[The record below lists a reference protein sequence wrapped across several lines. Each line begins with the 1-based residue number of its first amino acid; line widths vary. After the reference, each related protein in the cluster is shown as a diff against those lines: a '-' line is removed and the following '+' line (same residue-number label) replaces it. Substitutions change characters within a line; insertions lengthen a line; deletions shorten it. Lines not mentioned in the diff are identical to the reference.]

1 MVAHGGGEGFS
12 CPGCGEYVENL
23 VDQCPK
29 CDTRIERKSDPGHD
43 DMRGASPSEA
53 RSSPVQFIDAVQS
66 FDSSGETQTEE
77 EGRGTSGETS
87 VTDANEESD
96 IVQPDKQTGDLR
108 DSRRNLE
115 TCNIASA
122 SASDEGSKQGSDEE
136 HSGHSGA
143 GEDFAIIDQE
153 HFAGSADS
161 DARSE
166 EDIFADARNQHDEVD
181 EGDSKNESSDSSS
194 MPTWEMVSHS
204 EVATPPGDCDQNV
217 CGKSDVLLD
226 SEIDVIAGAEVK
238 MDQDGMAVEG
248 AVEEKDDAQTT
259 PEKQP
264 GGGGKDEVTTEDQ
277 AHMPM
282 NISDA
287 EDNLSDGTQLERR
300 FSGLHV
306 EKADS
311 PGDSGDGE
319 TDGQLQVAEEVHV
332 TQTTDG
338 AMDEDVVMREETQ
351 SRSSSVDYGIIESND
366 SASNHSADGKL
377 DESVPVTLSQE
388 PERATIDDVPMESIE
403 TDMPLES
410 FTSLYHQMLS
420 LTWDTSDLFCHGN
433 IPLPLCDGY
442 DSDSKSTCN
451 EPVSE
456 SKRCPDC
463 GQKNKFVRCKKP
475 HDDGTPCMLFIMRGG
490 SCPCCEA
497 AEKAKV
503 AKVESVE
510 EALSNPDTIDIM
522 CHGDIEPPLCDGY
535 DSDESQICNVALSEN
550 IFCSNCGQ
558 RNKYVRC
565 KEVHDDGTACMLF
578 MRKGKP
584 CLCCEAAKAATAAKA
599 LPPEPPVCD
608 GKDEE
613 GNPCNEPIGQWRFCN
628 KCGNRNEYVQCQG
641 PNGDGSLCKWFVV
654 PGRNC
659 PVCRTVAVG
668 RRPKSKKPV
677 SQEKVQSPV
686 KETELRAKPDSK
698 HARTDLPLEAAKSRL
713 VKEVQ
718 PCLMDLGQ
726 RDQSDDSPSRL
737 TGNDEARRQNSGRSS
752 LDSVSS
758 ADVIISESN
767 RDHSGELGDG
777 DGGKVSR
784 ADLESPSSDH
794 DPAEQTIS
802 DESTPK
808 EQCKVRELIP
818 KDSAIA
824 EEKLLGA
831 KSTRKSSERPSD
843 EDQKSDEV
851 NAGVFQSS
859 MAVALYKRPDEIG
872 ETRTPPADQVF
883 GSSQGGAPQGG
894 ASQGGA
900 GDDHPLAHIDREN
913 GNDGVVSASNG
924 DTAVNR
930 GDEGMETSGEPR
942 RKRELEGSHES
953 TSEIGGKKSKDAAAG
968 GTWYQKKDN
977 PPEGYN
983 LRSQDKNKKTK
994 GAENAAKQTSAQSK
1008 QTRMRKI
1015 RFHVVVHR
1023 HFKFDEKTDEI
1034 IIRFGH
1040 HFLGG
1045 WNENRHKMKLV
1056 EKYDKGYALMELEME
1071 IPEDVRRSEY
1081 KYIFSRPGKN
1091 KFSWEYLPNYSK
1103 DVQHMINRKFE
1114 VPYMQEKQ
1122 IEFDQYDGLMY
1133 PSPENGGFWGQV
1145 KKGVRKAFGYE
1156 KKEIIDEVKDAT
1168 MVMLPK
1174 WHWFCSETAAGQGLC
1189 FGKAEEVINKVDS
1202 VFHYIQNSFSN
1213 LGEATPREVWSE
1225 LFWDY
1230 LSEWQATVSMQ
1241 NSAGKWTRDVL
1252 EMRLVSALT
1261 VLRLIVK
1268 LNTLLANETQMNQ
1281 LCDCLLLRPD
1291 QDGQI
1296 LPFFEILNKNFEKP
1310 RNLVFHLLM
1319 LCKKLTVD
1327 AYDVDEM
1334 IQHKWLFLVPLLHLL
1349 HGDAAIHEPIW
1360 DTHGTNHE
1368 DPAWW
1373 GIKTFSQYQA
1383 HFQRKVDGYRI
1394 LDLEFLVKHLSPLFQ
1409 VDYLLPRTLMCV
1421 LSKRHI
1427 KFAYARD
1434 AFPLDCCIA
1443 NCFYF
1448 IKSGKGYILDEDHHH
1463 MMECL
1468 GRVLEKAKKT
1478 YSIDKVTT
1486 DEKKDLALREIPFV
1500 EKLARDMMKLLLR
1513 VTQPSAAWNKGKL
1526 MVPIGVQLVVCLLD
1540 AHFRMLDWI
1549 PKDQQDCI
1557 AMHHRSL
1564 MQNLDELKA
1573 SVISYLS
1580 GVLKWPIANRLSE
1593 FADAVEPTLWSN
1605 LLKIEFATDRPRNI
1619 WRAALLQALENR
1631 IGEISHIQ
1639 QVEMYCGETD
1649 FSRYDKGIEETF
1661 SKIAF
1666 DVVSKEVNILT
1677 ITSHNKAKYKR
1688 LVSQMFEEAWNHAV
1702 GTHRDKILMHLLSWP
1717 SFARCLEIFSTDK
1730 REILFND
1737 ACIAHIT
1744 AAVSVLS
1751 EKKDVLLKHEIRV
1764 SDLELLLKHQE
1775 SFITL
1780 CCIGAAREDDAKDPE
1795 GKKAKQDS
1803 LHSYLT
1809 QFFQLRQ
1816 YELEYFRRTCDK
1828 LRVLLGHCAELPCKV
1843 HTESFAVL
1851 LRENNNKRA
1860 MIDIVAPAKGPY
1872 EGKNVPKIQ
1881 LFGLSDR
1888 LLGILDKVKTL
1899 STSIIL
1905 KKLWLKFGTV
1915 EKEET
1920 GHDATQ
1926 LPLQIDDAVDRVWQP
1941 SWDRWCELI
1950 SMLNVGNISL
1960 KQVDA
1965 YFECFR
1971 RKFEDI
1977 KMELE
1982 CMRDYVEE
1990 ELNVEEILKQ
2000 IELYYKL
2007 DGYTRGAVTILKVK
2021 KEMELTGDFSQ
2032 VETLANVTEH
2042 KHKPLRSMN
2051 RNLLTTGKI
2060 LENITVEQVECLKAV
2075 AKCKE
2080 LVIWLKDIGGT
2091 KELKVFVDLAST
2103 TAGEGDMDLDRVSM
2117 LHAVVTGYAPLICDL
2132 KQDASAEVFLGH
2144 CKMVW
2149 RALESD
2155 NMLTDKLLD
2164 TKRHMAWLKFIKDS
2178 HGSVEVSSLSEVDA
2192 INGRGVYKV
2201 GNLKKGHKDIRDVIQ
2216 LTVPALKDDPKRTY
2230 NIDQLNELQSKLMLM
2245 SSGKR
2250 GNQDEGVQLSQIDR
2264 FTEIFEG
2271 VTRLAKAYIRICSA
2285 GNILFQDWVSTLFC
2299 NLTTKNNIRV
2309 DFHLEKGILM
2319 EKNQGQLTQQIHNL
2333 ADFMESCLQ
2342 DWQEYLVRQRGKY
2355 PQLNH
2360 FTTAQIVLL
2369 RSEFATVTS
2378 ADVKSLTYNMLHSV
2392 KTNARRE
2399 DLIGAVRAAH
2409 DYLEAKASPQKE
2421 EEDTEM
2427 PEEPSENLLDLKER
2441 LIDAGF
2447 SEKLACLAIQES
2459 VRDGYDED
2467 RCMVWCL
2474 ENRDRIDNADSDDA
2488 DDEDGDVTMGDDG
2501 EAEMM
2506 RDLDRLQPTT
2516 SMNTV
2521 TSELLGQLDRHQ
2533 KALCDQLKEL
2543 WDKFLSAVSM
2553 SVKDYRSVE
2562 HLGLILD
2569 RLSDREGRI
2578 LRTFP
2583 PFLRSGRPNLIVCP
2597 EADIYNMVL
2606 GLYMDDPKLP
2616 LPDDEEILLCTNST
2630 TTEEVDLLWQRA
2642 TCDQMNQGKIYCLV
2656 NADRL
2661 DYDVSDSVE
2670 KSLEKHIKGKKD
2682 YRLVIVCSSE
2692 REDKS
2697 RMVTALDR
2705 DRCNP
2710 LIRPTAK
2717 ISEYLKQQFKRDYP
2731 GDQSAPKLDYDNCS
2745 VRLVKSST
2753 AGVGKTLI
2761 ATRMSADLKK
2771 KHGATVSIPL
2781 HERYVTESDLV
2792 EKLIVRTE
2800 AGGRNV
2806 ARLFHIDIGH
2816 DVVDGV
2822 DHVLFNLLV
2831 LRCIKDASGQCWR
2844 RSPADLYLI
2853 ENLPLLKREVQR
2865 TNQTE
2870 KVQFVHRMLNIL
2882 PSVTCRPPKETLKIL
2897 RNEYRPEDF
2906 NRDDPLL
2913 HNDICTSQEF
2923 QRPYRYLKELTGRQD
2938 TPPFFW
2944 LDLLLRYCGVEN
2956 PSWAELR
2963 HFISFLN
2970 IQLHDCEHSIF
2981 CSNILKDDL
2990 PGFTA
2995 FVVNF
3000 MIQMSKDFATRSLKM
3015 SEETPQLQQDMTDE
3029 AMEEEEEDELPI
3041 ALRRTWETSPHPY
3054 IFFNPDH
3061 HSITFLGFNIDKET
3075 GNLIDHQTKAVLK
3088 EKIMSK
3094 QLFEALNRQ
3103 GVNLLENFDNLTRA
3117 DKITK
3122 LCTVMG
3128 NEMVHDPDETYE
3140 LTTDNVKKMLA
3151 IFMRFRCSIPVVVMG
3166 ETGCG
3171 KTRLIKFM
3179 CDLQTQPGV
3188 EVKNMVLMKVHGGT
3202 SHAEIIAKVKEAQ
3215 TLSANNRAMFPRMD
3229 TILFFDEAN
3238 TTEAIGLIKEIMCDQ
3253 SMNGERINTNA
3264 GLKFVAACNPYRKH
3278 SQEMIHNLEQAGLG
3292 YNVKADKTAD
3302 KLGRVPMRQLV
3313 YRVQPLPQSML
3324 PLVWDFG
3331 QLSDEVEKMYI
3342 RQIVQRYIEH
3352 GQLPNYPGLNAII
3365 TDILAA
3371 SQDFMRQQK
3380 NECSFVSLRDVE
3392 RSMDVMSWFYSQR
3405 RRLYKL
3411 MDEDEAGN
3419 TEDKD
3424 EEEEETEEDEEHRDD
3439 VTRSLI
3445 LALGVCYHACLQE
3458 KTRVEY
3464 RDHIAKF
3471 FKQPCVLPN
3480 GSETLRNE
3488 ITRCQ
3493 DVFLE
3498 QVKISEPN
3506 IAPNQALK
3514 ENLFMMVVC
3523 IELRI
3528 PLFLVGK
3535 PGSSKS
3541 LAKLI
3546 VTDAMQGET
3555 ARTPLFKALKQ
3566 VHMVSFQ
3573 CSPLATPD
3581 GIKGTFRQCARFQKD
3596 KNLDQFVSVVVLD
3609 EVGLAEDSPRMP
3621 LKTLHPL
3628 LEDGTCGSDD
3638 EPLPHMKVAFIGI
3651 SNWALDPAK
3660 MNRGILV
3667 QRGVP
3672 DEEELRKSAEGICS
3686 TDVRVLTHI
3695 KAIIPNM
3702 AKAYLQLYNSALE
3715 IREFFG
3721 LRDFYSLVKMVY
3733 AFANHSRRP
3742 PTWYELEHA
3751 VLRNFGGLEK
3761 TDPVQVFTE
3770 HCNMLGHHERRGR
3783 GDPRCDPTGLIEAC
3797 LLGNEVYRESR
3808 YLLILTENYAA
3819 LGILQ
3824 QHLLEMQDTIVIF
3837 GSSFRSDQEYT
3848 QVCRNINRIKKCM
3861 DTGKTVVLLNLESLY
3876 ESLYDALNQYYV
3888 YMGGQR
3894 YVDLGLGTHRVKCRV
3909 DERFRLIV
3917 VAEKDVVYEK
3927 FPIPLI
3933 NRLEKHFLTMTT
3945 VLDQSQIRVAKKVE
3959 KWAIDFVTRS
3969 QPVMFGSRVQK
3980 QLNPG
3985 DVFCGFHA
3993 DTAASI
3999 VLQITKALGTPSDT
4013 PGWARKVYTRCKD
4026 ILLACATP
4034 DSVLRL
4040 KNTSLIAE
4048 ETELVEK
4055 YFKDNKHRSL
4065 QDHVRYLLK
4074 EYKAEEDVFLE
4085 VTSRSHLLAKKDAK
4099 ALGAFLKIPHC
4110 RLLALQAMDTKQ
4122 QFSRELREFFKQEND
4137 ERVMLL
4143 QCDSGDQNSN
4153 LIACARYQIMEEY
4166 NEVKPTMQGRAHFVF
4181 IVQMPRVVAGSF
4193 VGFQGGK
4200 WHSVHLD
4207 DLRPPA
4213 GTQPSVINMKQQS
4226 ISSLIHDAV
4235 ERLAMP
4241 RQEMGERQETE
4252 METES
4257 SLPPG
4262 TSTPM
4267 PMEVSETSLDM
4278 EQIKLLGLD
4287 KLPREPSADELRRV
4301 MEMSIGRAQV
4311 VEGCAGTPEEDGGM
4325 SVPCPGPPPTR
4336 VFDRTQEVLDV
4347 DGLIHACLQGSA
4359 AMIKDPDTVAADRP
4373 TRRLQILSKEL
4384 SRQHGVTLMGA
4395 LRIRIAQLLTEK
4407 ENAVMTQSLAQ
4418 DWLSKDAAAPENI
4431 NRAGT
4436 FSRAIHM
4443 IIEGKIMPT
4452 LAGLIAYLDTNS
4464 NLDIL
4469 QRQRT
4474 ARDKWICTLW
4484 LKMLTDVHVTPL
4496 SYEKLLLSPK
4506 SRAELTEMIAQ
4517 QTAAGRQPFQPQFP
4531 FSWEVYAQMEI
4542 IIQTAKTM
4550 KEEGLEKT
4558 CQRLF
4563 SDSAI
4568 GMFFKDFL
4576 NDKPETVYDEMVDLY
4591 ISDFIHMSVRCGQEG
4606 MQEILTK
4613 TLKAAFRETRRDI
4626 DTEGNDLY
4634 GQLTIPKLH
4643 LTFMKFHERF
4653 EHFIQA
4659 CVVWKECVAWLKKEP
4674 GHELNTTR
4682 TEMTL
4687 DVNILV
4693 KMVDYIS
4700 SLDEKLNSLKG
4711 RQEWSETVKKF
4722 KPVID
4727 RILHSKYTIGPISQQ
4742 YMQKYRPLWM
4752 RICVVQLFIDH
4763 VCPPHIKEEAG
4774 RVDSIRPLWMFLG
4787 KEVNFRTPK
4796 SLTKVAEFLRSC
4808 KFNTVKKIYK
4818 SNSKCIACEEP
4829 MKDPMV
4835 LPCKHDICRTC
4846 FRDQMEVDNREC
4858 LKCKAVIPE
4867 DFTAPERGANRKG
4880 DESYNRYICACNEFF
4895 MDLVSQLCFA
4905 EDKPPTQ
4912 EVIEILMSYVIH
4924 EPRGDKR
4931 VGMRS
4936 RTKELTVYDEC
4947 IDASPVLRSLLLQL
4961 LLRYSSDDVC
4971 DHLQYFFERS
4981 QRLLK
4986 EPGHIVELSLLCARC
5001 FEDSYHSHCGLQ
5013 PGNALKT
5020 RVEFATRCMHAAEKD
5035 IGTNAL
5041 DIRKVE
5047 AIAKTRFGMSVAAEM
5062 MNRIHILK
5070 EENHDMHAARRLWD
5084 VAQRLSESSNSK
5096 WPRLFLVKQLC
5107 RNYGMESL
5115 DTISQRR
5122 HLAWVMPDEARGRED
5137 NGVDRFILFGAQYK
5151 TVRDEVA
5158 AVILGGSVEDFR
5170 GKCQGLNGNKQ
5181 VKEVSCLLALHR
5193 EVYTRNLFE
5202 PNVAQRVTDQ
5212 TIDNIQNVCMNQ
5224 AFMNN
5229 KQAVVDTLE
5238 KVKSNKIGPEPVEAD
5253 KMTKD
5258 VWDLLVQTTLVMQS
5272 LKETPLLKPFKVM
5285 ASQAGRMKD
5294 AFLPVM
5300 PHDHLEETR
5309 AALLAARRGA
5319 GDENPVFYSCSRGH
5333 PYVIGNCGRPY
5344 YTGRCWCG
5352 SDIGGQGHH
5361 LSAGNVKL
5369 DHRDNTQKGYV
5380 LNVADMTNLTPIPE
5394 RSMSPAATTIVRL
5407 LLHLSMHI
5415 GTKSD
5420 LPGVTALIQPPI
5432 PADQVRRF
5440 LLDHIRH
5447 DIQVLGRAINKS
5459 PDDCLTL
5466 VTILI
5471 ETFMEN
5477 KNSDAHVNADLTTKE
5492 ARAAWEKAFT
5502 EAYVN
5507 PLLNDLDAILNRA
5520 NAALVNDERL
5530 SNNPLIKI
5538 VHEVISLGDQVDI
5551 SQIHD
5556 CHLMWQFRSR
5566 VTVEHLTQL
5575 MNEHAGDKCPA
5586 ETLKLFIR
5594 EEPHLRLLSRLPD
5607 IIRLQQLLI
5616 QHYQRRITQAEARTI
5631 TIKELLH
5638 SLTQQQRGEWLHLL
5652 EVFTSVW
5659 KNVKDKLVNYSA
5671 SGYTLPEEMCN
5682 MTVNPNTPIAMLIP
5696 SSRGLGLCS
5705 MMLVEYLTR
5714 RQNDFIMAYCRH
5726 RNKDSRELP
5735 KFGVT
5740 EATAAH
5746 LIYYDP
5752 EKDLL
5757 PMVLAHCNYSL
5768 EVGKGTVISYDF
5780 VRLERELEERLLR
5793 GKPKL
5798 VFDVAPMVFKTEYR
5812 NARVIFGALR
5822 DTISQEPMS
5831 HAVKAEI
5838 LRENRVFQDLC
5849 ETIASLDITI
5859 AWLRDIKLEPE
5870 TKLVTFMH
5878 NTLEMDKEILS
5889 PQIQQHCSLMHVQSL
5904 WLLLTMERSKQLKYF
5919 NQDAFEDVSED
5930 YHEPLEGEATFAIE
5944 QALQHLNIDRF
5955 VSELYECILL
5965 NINLQR
5971 TPNDEDFQDNTEYIL
5986 ADVMTVYISSKDG
5999 TEILALTN
6007 GVFPKEVKVK
6017 HAVAVWTEAIKVQR
6031 KEEKNRR
6038 H

>member
-1 MVAHGGGEGFS
+1 
-12 CPGCGEYVENL
+12 
-23 VDQCPK
+23 
-29 CDTRIERKSDPGHD
+29 
-43 DMRGASPSEA
+43 
-53 RSSPVQFIDAVQS
+53 
-66 FDSSGETQTEE
+66 
-77 EGRGTSGETS
+77 
-87 VTDANEESD
+87 
-96 IVQPDKQTGDLR
+96 
-108 DSRRNLE
+108 
-115 TCNIASA
+115 
-122 SASDEGSKQGSDEE
+122 
-136 HSGHSGA
+136 
-143 GEDFAIIDQE
+143 
-153 HFAGSADS
+153 
-161 DARSE
+161 
-166 EDIFADARNQHDEVD
+166 
-181 EGDSKNESSDSSS
+181 
-194 MPTWEMVSHS
+194 
-204 EVATPPGDCDQNV
+204 
-217 CGKSDVLLD
+217 
-226 SEIDVIAGAEVK
+226 
-238 MDQDGMAVEG
+238 
-248 AVEEKDDAQTT
+248 
-259 PEKQP
+259 
-264 GGGGKDEVTTEDQ
+264 
-277 AHMPM
+277 
-282 NISDA
+282 
-287 EDNLSDGTQLERR
+287 
-300 FSGLHV
+300 
-306 EKADS
+306 
-311 PGDSGDGE
+311 
-319 TDGQLQVAEEVHV
+319 
-332 TQTTDG
+332 
-338 AMDEDVVMREETQ
+338 
-351 SRSSSVDYGIIESND
+351 
-366 SASNHSADGKL
+366 
-377 DESVPVTLSQE
+377 
-388 PERATIDDVPMESIE
+388 
-403 TDMPLES
+403 
-410 FTSLYHQMLS
+410 
-420 LTWDTSDLFCHGN
+420 
-433 IPLPLCDGY
+433 
-442 DSDSKSTCN
+442 
-451 EPVSE
+451 
-456 SKRCPDC
+456 
-463 GQKNKFVRCKKP
+463 
-475 HDDGTPCMLFIMRGG
+475 
-490 SCPCCEA
+490 
-497 AEKAKV
+497 
-503 AKVESVE
+503 
-510 EALSNPDTIDIM
+510 
-522 CHGDIEPPLCDGY
+522 
-535 DSDESQICNVALSEN
+535 
-550 IFCSNCGQ
+550 
-558 RNKYVRC
+558 
-565 KEVHDDGTACMLF
+565 
-578 MRKGKP
+578 MRKV
-584 CLCCEAAKAATAAKA
+584 T
-599 LPPEPPVCD
+599 
-608 GKDEE
+608 
-613 GNPCNEPIGQWRFCN
+613 
-628 KCGNRNEYVQCQG
+628 
-641 PNGDGSLCKWFVV
+641 
-654 PGRNC
+654 
-659 PVCRTVAVG
+659 
-668 RRPKSKKPV
+668 
-677 SQEKVQSPV
+677 
-686 KETELRAKPDSK
+686 
-698 HARTDLPLEAAKSRL
+698 
-713 VKEVQ
+713 
-718 PCLMDLGQ
+718 
-726 RDQSDDSPSRL
+726 
-737 TGNDEARRQNSGRSS
+737 
-752 LDSVSS
+752 
-758 ADVIISESN
+758 
-767 RDHSGELGDG
+767 
-777 DGGKVSR
+777 
-784 ADLESPSSDH
+784 
-794 DPAEQTIS
+794 
-802 DESTPK
+802 
-808 EQCKVRELIP
+808 
-818 KDSAIA
+818 
-824 EEKLLGA
+824 
-831 KSTRKSSERPSD
+831 
-843 EDQKSDEV
+843 
-851 NAGVFQSS
+851 
-859 MAVALYKRPDEIG
+859 
-872 ETRTPPADQVF
+872 
-883 GSSQGGAPQGG
+883 
-894 ASQGGA
+894 
-900 GDDHPLAHIDREN
+900 
-913 GNDGVVSASNG
+913 
-924 DTAVNR
+924 
-930 GDEGMETSGEPR
+930 
-942 RKRELEGSHES
+942 
-953 TSEIGGKKSKDAAAG
+953 
-968 GTWYQKKDN
+968 
-977 PPEGYN
+977 
-983 LRSQDKNKKTK
+983 
-994 GAENAAKQTSAQSK
+994 
-1008 QTRMRKI
+1008 
-1015 RFHVVVHR
+1015 FHLVVHKN
-1023 HFKFDEKTDEI
+1023 FKFDEMMDDI
-1034 IIRFGH
+1034 VIRFKH
-1040 HFLGG
+1040 SHLGG
-1045 WNENRHKMKLV
+1045 FTDATNRHCMKV
-1056 EKYDKGYALMELEME
+1056 IQKYSKGYVLMELTVEVPDD
-1071 IPEDVRRSEY
+1071 IYDTEY
-1081 KYIFSRPGKN
+1081 KYVYVH
-1091 KFSWEYLPNYSK
+1091 KFDKKEPKYTWEWMPMADKYHQEGTNRCFLIDHK
-1103 DVQHMINRKFE
+1103 DAKAAFE
-1114 VPYMQEKQ
+1114 L
-1122 IEFDQYDGLMY
+1122 YDGLMY
-1133 PSPENGGFWGQV
+1133 PPPDNSAWTQV
-1145 KKGVRKAFGYE
+1145 TKFGKRLLGYE
-1156 KKEIIDEVKDAT
+1156 KMELVNEVKEAALA
-1168 MVMLPK
+1168 MLPH
-1174 WHWFCSETAAGQGLC
+1174 WHMFFFEKKTGQ
-1189 FGKAEEVINKVDS
+1189 KMDHATAEEAVCNTEKVFTYMERSLRD
-1202 VFHYIQNSFSN
+1202 V
-1213 LGEATPREVWSE
+1213 GERYFKEVWIKV
-1225 LFWDY
+1225 LWDY
-1230 LSEWQATVSMQ
+1230 LSSWQ
-1241 NSAGKWTRDVL
+1241 SAMKSQIQENKSSPEAL
-1252 EMRLVSALT
+1252 ETRLVSALC
-1261 VLRLIVK
+1261 VLRLAHKFDTILVS
-1268 LNTLLANETQMNQ
+1268 NEQLDL

-1291 QDGQI
+1291 KDGKI
-1296 LPFFEILNKNFEKP
+1296 LDLMPVLNKHFENPKF
-1310 RNLVFHLLM
+1310 LVTQLLF
-1319 LCKKLTVD
+1319 LCERMTMD
-1327 AYDVDEM
+1327 TYRMDEET
-1334 IQHKWLFLVPLLHLL
+1334 QHKWLFVVPLLHFL
-1349 HGDAAIHEPIW
+1349 HGLTTPYEQAWDQGVDHEKQL
-1360 DTHGTNHE
+1360 
-1368 DPAWW
+1368 WW
-1373 GIKTFSQYQA
+1373 GISVFVRQQA
-1383 HFQRKVDGYRI
+1383 KFKKNVNLQGK
-1394 LDLEFLVKHLSPLFQ
+1394 LKLKFLLRHLAPLFHS
-1409 VDYLLPRTLMCV
+1409 DALLPRTVMSV
-1421 LSKRHI
+1421 ISWRHV
-1427 KFAYARD
+1427 KNAYSED
-1434 AFPLDCCIA
+1434 AFPLDCMIA
-1443 NCFYF
+1443 NCYF
-1448 IKSGKGYILDEDHHH
+1448 FVKAGPDYSYVSDESIETLQHCVTLILS
-1463 MMECL
+1463 
-1468 GRVLEKAKKT
+1468 KAEQT
-1478 YSIDKVTT
+1478 LST
-1486 DEKKDLALREIPFV
+1486 DGV
-1500 EKLARDMMKLLLR
+1500 EKSKQDSLMKEVIIVETL
-1513 VTQPSAAWNKGKL
+1513 AWNFLKLVLNATRPNSLWKRGSIVVPVALNL
-1526 MVPIGVQLVVCLLD
+1526 MVTILN
-1540 AHFRMLDWI
+1540 AHFRMIEWI
-1549 PKDQQDCI
+1549 PKEE
-1557 AMHHRSL
+1557 
-1564 MQNLDELKA
+1564 QNTVHAQHKVVTDYMNEMKNGIIPWLK
-1573 SVISYLS
+1573 SVLTWPLAATY
-1580 GVLKWPIANRLSE
+1580 GVFHVAKEPQLWSQLLTVE
-1593 FADAVEPTLWSN
+1593 FCTEHAKTLWRKT
-1605 LLKIEFATDRPRNI
+1605 LLN
-1619 WRAALLQALENR
+1619 ALERR
-1631 IGEISHIQ
+1631 IAELPLAT
-1639 QVEMYCGETD
+1639 QVEVYCGKTD
-1649 FSRYDKGIEETF
+1649 FSSYDPGIDETF
-1661 SKIAF
+1661 SKMAF
-1666 DVVSKEVNILT
+1666 EAVKEEVNILN
-1677 ITSHNKAKYKR
+1677 ITSYNKDKYKR
-1688 LVSQMFEEAWNHAV
+1688 LVCQTFEEAWKKAI
-1702 GTHRDKILMHLLSWP
+1702 GTDQNIKKIMTHLLSWP
-1717 SFARCLEIFSTDK
+1717 SFSRCLEIFSTDK
-1730 REILFND
+1730 RKILFD
-1737 ACIAHIT
+1737 DICVEHIAT
-1744 AAVSVLS
+1744 ALSVLS
-1751 EKKDVLLKHEIRV
+1751 YEKNLLLNNSLSV
-1764 SDLELLLKHQE
+1764 ADFELLTKHQE

-1780 CCIGAAREDDAKDPE
+1780 CCIEAAREDDTNDPE
-1795 GKKAKQDS
+1795 GKKAKQEP
-1803 LHSYLT
+1803 LRTHLT

-1816 YELEYFRRTCDK
+1816 QELEYFRWMSDK
-1828 LRVLLGHCAELPCKV
+1828 YLILLGHCKDLPCNV
-1843 HTESFAVL
+1843 HTESLSRL
-1851 LRENNNKRA
+1851 LQGDLGKR
-1860 MIDIVAPAKGPY
+1860 ILGEIVDPAKAPY
-1872 EGKNVPKIQ
+1872 KDGRLPRIT
-1881 LFGLSDR
+1881 LFGISDTVLR
-1888 LLGILDKVKTL
+1888 ILDKVRAL

-1905 KKLWLKFGTV
+1905 NRLWAYFGQV
-1915 EKEET
+1915 EKDEM
-1920 GHDATQ
+1920 GADAIE
-1926 LPLQIDDAVDRVWQP
+1926 LRLDEAVEKVWEP
-1941 SWDRWCELI
+1941 SWNRWSQLVQK
-1950 SMLNVGNISL
+1950 LNVGNVTLNQI
-1960 KQVDA
+1960 DEH
-1965 YFECFR
+1965 FGCF
-1971 RKFEDI
+1971 KKKMSDI
-1977 KMELE
+1977 KVELE
-1982 CMRDYVEE
+1982 CMREYVEST
-1990 ELNVEEILKQ
+1990 LNFDEILKQ
-2000 IELYYKL
+2000 LDLYYKL

-2032 VETLANVTEH
+2032 VETLAYVTEH

-2080 LVIWLKDIGGT
+2080 LVKWLKGIGGT

-2132 KQDASAEVFLGH
+2132 KKDASAEVFLGH

-2155 NMLTDKLLD
+2155 NKLTSKLLD
-2164 TKRHMAWLKFIKDS
+2164 TKRHMARLKFIKDS

-2216 LTVPALKDDPKRTY
+2216 LTVPTLKDDPKRMY

-2250 GNQDEGVQLSQIDR
+2250 GNKDEGVQHSQIDR

-2285 GNILFQDWVSTLFC
+2285 GNILFQDWVSTLIC
-2299 NLTTKNNIRV
+2299 KLTTKNNIRV
-2309 DFHLEKGILM
+2309 DFHLKKGILM

-2409 DYLEAKASPQKE
+2409 NYLEAKASPQKE

-2441 LIDAGF
+2441 LIGAGF
-2447 SEKLACLAIQES
+2447 SEKLACLAIREN
-2459 VRDGYDED
+2459 VRVGYDED
-2467 RCMVWCL
+2467 KCMVWCF
-2474 ENRDRIDNADSDDA
+2474 ENRDRIDNANSDDD
-2488 DDEDGDVTMGDDG
+2488 DDEDGDVTMGNDG

-2521 TSELLGQLDRHQ
+2521 TSELLGQLDRHE

-2543 WDKFLSAVSM
+2543 WVKFLSSVSM

-2578 LRTFP
+2578 LLRTFP

-2606 GLYMDDPKLP
+2606 SLYMDDPKLP

-2705 DRCNP
+2705 DRCNL
-2710 LIRPTAK
+2710 LIRPTAE

-2745 VRLVKSST
+2745 VRLVKSFT

-2771 KHGATVSIPL
+2771 EHGATVSIPL

-2913 HNDICTSQEF
+2913 HNDISTSQEF
-2923 QRPYRYLKELTGRQD
+2923 QGPYRYLTELTGRQD

-2970 IQLHDCEHSIF
+2970 IQLHDCEHSDF
-2981 CSNILKDDL
+2981 CSDILKDVF

-3015 SEETPQLQQDMTDE
+3015 SEETPQLQQDMKDE

-3117 DKITK
+3117 EKITK

-3128 NEMVHDPDETYE
+3128 TEMVHDPDETYE

-3151 IFMRFRCSIPVVVMG
+3151 IFMRFRCSIPVVMMG

-3179 CDLQTQPGV
+3179 CDLQTQPGE

-3215 TLSANNRAMFPRMD
+3215 MLSANNRAMFPRMD

-3352 GQLPNYPGLNAII
+3352 GKLLNYPGLNAII

-3392 RSMDVMSWFYSQR
+3392 RSMDVMSWFCSQR

-3424 EEEEETEEDEEHRDD
+3424 EEEEETEEDEEHCDD

-3733 AFANHSRRP
+3733 AFANHSCRP

-3761 TDPVQVFTE
+3761 ANPVQVFTE
-3770 HCNMLGHHERRGR
+3770 HCNMLGHHEKRGR

-3824 QHLLEMQDTIVIF
+3824 QHLLEMQDTIIIF

-3933 NRLEKHFLTMTT
+3933 NRLEKHFLAMTT
-3945 VLDQSQIRVAKKVE
+3945 VLDESQIRVAKEVE
-3959 KWAIDFVTRS
+3959 KWATDFVTRS

-3999 VLQITKALGTPSDT
+3999 VLQITKALGTPSNT

-4074 EYKAEEDVFLE
+4074 EYKAKEDVFLE

-4301 MEMSIGRAQV
+4301 LEMSIGRAQV

-4325 SVPCPGPPPTR
+4325 SVPCPGPQPNR

-4347 DGLIHACLQGSA
+4347 DGLIHACLQGSG
-4359 AMIKDPDTVAADRP
+4359 AMIKDPDTVAAGRP

-4395 LRIRIAQLLTEK
+4395 LRIRIDQLLTEK
-4407 ENAVMTQSLAQ
+4407 ENAIMTQSLDQ

-4436 FSRAIHM
+4436 FSLAIHM

-4517 QTAAGRQPFQPQFP
+4517 QTAAGRQTFQPQFP

-4550 KEEGLEKT
+4550 KEEGLEKI

-4568 GMFFKDFL
+4568 GMFFRDFL
-4576 NDKPETVYDEMVDLY
+4576 NDKPETVYDEMLDLY

-4752 RICVVQLFIDH
+4752 RICVIQLFIDH
-4763 VCPPHIKEEAG
+4763 VCPPHIKEEEG
-4774 RVDSIRPLWMFLG
+4774 RVDSIRPLWIFLRE
-4787 KEVNFRTPK
+4787 EVNFRTPK
-4796 SLTKVAEFLRSC
+4796 SLTKVATFLRSC
-4808 KFNTVKKIYK
+4808 KFNAVKKIYK
-4818 SNSKCIACEEP
+4818 INSKCIACEEP
-4829 MKDPMV
+4829 MKDPMI

-4846 FRDQMEVDNREC
+4846 LQDQIDVDQREC
-4858 LKCKAVIPE
+4858 LRCKAVIPE
-4867 DFTAPERGANRKG
+4867 DFVAPERGANRKA

-4905 EDKPPTQ
+4905 EDQPPTQ
-4912 EVIEILMSYVIH
+4912 EVIKILMSYVIH
-4924 EPRGDKR
+4924 EPKR

-4936 RTKELTVYDEC
+4936 HTKELTVYGEC
-4947 IDASPVLRSLLLQL
+4947 IDPTPVLRSLLLQL
-4961 LLRYSSDDVC
+4961 LLRYSSNDVC
-4971 DHLQYFFERS
+4971 DHLQYFFKRS
-4981 QRLLK
+4981 QGLLK
-4986 EPGHIVELSLLCARC
+4986 DPGHIVELSLLCARC

-5020 RVEFATRCMHAAEKD
+5020 RVEFATRCMEAAEKD

-5047 AIAKTRFGMSVAAEM
+5047 AIAKTRFGMSVAAKM

-5070 EENHDMHAARRLWD
+5070 EENHDVHAARRLWD
-5084 VAQRLSESSNSK
+5084 VAKRLSESSNSK

-5115 DTISQRR
+5115 DTVSQLR
-5122 HLAWVMPDEARGRED
+5122 HLAWVMPDEARGRDD

-5151 TVRDEVA
+5151 TIRDEVA

-5202 PNVAQRVTDQ
+5202 PNVAQRITDQ
-5212 TIDNIQNVCMNQ
+5212 TIDNMQNVCMNQ
-5224 AFMNN
+5224 AFINN

-5309 AALLAARRGA
+5309 AALLAATRGG

-5333 PYVIGNCGRPY
+5333 PYVIGNCGHPVKQ
-5344 YTGRCWCG
+5344 GKCQCG
-5352 SDIGGQGHH
+5352 SDIGGIDYQ
-5361 LSAGNVKL
+5361 LREGNARM

-5380 LNVADMTNLTPIPE
+5380 LNVADMKNLTPIPE

-5415 GTKSD
+5415 GIESD

-5520 NAALVNDERL
+5520 NAALVNDDRL

-5616 QHYQRRITQAEARTI
+5616 QHYQRRITQAEART
-5631 TIKELLH
+5631 TSIKELLH
-5638 SLTQQQRGEWLHLL
+5638 SLTLQQRGEWQRLVD
-5652 EVFTSVW
+5652 VFTDVW
-5659 KNVKDKLVNYSA
+5659 KNVKDKLVDYSA
-5671 SGYTLPEEMCN
+5671 SGYTLPEEMCK
-5682 MTVNPNTPIAMLIP
+5682 MTVIPNTPIAMLIP

-5798 VFDVAPMVFKTEYR
+5798 VFDVAPMVFQTEYR
-5812 NARVIFGALR
+5812 NAMVIFGALR
-5822 DTISQEPMS
+5822 DNISQEPMS

-5838 LRENRVFQDLC
+5838 LLENRVYQDLC

-5859 AWLRDIKLEPE
+5859 AWLRDIRREPE

-5919 NQDAFEDVSED
+5919 NQDAFEDVSEE
-5930 YHEPLEGEATFAIE
+5930 YHEPLEGEAPFDIE

-5986 ADVMTVYISSKDG
+5986 ADVMTEYISSKDR

-6017 HAVAVWTEAIKVQR
+6017 HAVAVWTEAIKVQL
-6031 KEEKNRR
+6031 KEEKKRR